1 MSRAATDLW
10 VPFVRAAIGVALLGG
25 FGLGAALFG
34 AIAYRVPLGPW
45 WVAAAQA
52 HGHLQLVGWAGLLV
66 LGVGFHFLPRLRG
79 APLARPLCARAVL
92 WLLLTGL
99 AMRGLAQPMLA
110 AVGTAPVSGAL
121 RAVLLAAAA
130 LELLGVTL
138 ALDVLARTLRGEP
151 PFRER
156 AGLRT
161 ALPLLGTAFA
171 AFWLALAVN
180 LWGAVAVLH
189 VGGALV
195 AERFDHAVILLLLY
209 GFLLP
214 ISVAMSARLFPL
226 YFRTPMPHWGW
237 LWMGLG
243 CVVVGLTARVLG
255 DLGGAARVVV
265 FGQLALALGL
275 TLFVGAIGIF
285 ARRRS
290 FPRQPTRL
298 VADPAHWHALTAYLW
313 LMATAGLLARGALA
327 ALGTGLASSSVDAE
341 IHLLGT
347 GFITLLILGVGSR
360 LLPGFA
366 RRSVRHEAFVWLTL
380 GLTNMAT
387 VLRVGPLLLTPLLPT
402 RVVSAALAAAGIAG
416 LAAVVLFALN
426 LGGRAAADARSMR

>member
-34 AIAYRVPLGPW
+34 AIAYCVPLGPW

-110 AVGTAPVSGAL
+110 AVGTAKVSGAL

-255 DLGGAARVVV
+255 
-265 FGQLALALGL
+265 
-275 TLFVGAIGIF
+275 T
-285 ARRRS
+285 
-290 FPRQPTRL
+290 
-298 VADPAHWHALTAYLW
+298 
-313 LMATAGLLARGALA
+313 
-327 ALGTGLASSSVDAE
+327 
-341 IHLLGT
+341 
-347 GFITLLILGVGSR
+347 
-360 LLPGFA
+360 
-366 RRSVRHEAFVWLTL
+366 
-380 GLTNMAT
+380 
-387 VLRVGPLLLTPLLPT
+387 
-402 RVVSAALAAAGIAG
+402 
-416 LAAVVLFALN
+416 
-426 LGGRAAADARSMR
+426 